1 MDFDDAALEQKFRE
15 MCERLSYVRGLGFS
29 SIRSVT
35 VLKDDL
41 RVLLEKSKEDS
52 KFILEGIYMYVCS
65 AFSVFVCACRSFF
78 VGGEH

>member
-29 SIRSVT
+29 SICSVT

-52 KFILEGIYMYVCS
+52 KFILYICMCVVH
-65 AFSVFVCACRSFF
+65 SVYLCVH
-78 VGGEH
+78 VGVFL